1 MDDIL
6 IGDMFYF
13 NNFGVRNGHCIP
25 DYMRVTE
32 ISKCGSFITA
42 VYENHAVDNRPRLFS
57 KKNLMFDSNLNP
69 KRENPSWIFTKALND
84 ASMA

>member
-1 MDDIL
+1 MDIC

-13 NNFGVRNGHCIP
+13 NSPGIEKGHCLP

-32 ISKCGSFITA
+32 ISKCGYFVTA
-42 VYENHAVDNRPRLFS
+42 VYEARAVETRPRLFS
-57 KKNLMFDSNLNP
+57 MKNLQYDSNLNP
-69 KRENPSWIFTKALND
+69 NRSNPSWIFKKALTD